1 MKKIFYTLLLALLP
15 TAAWAVNVQ
24 TYTDPSQLPEAFTWN
39 MTRYDYYATDPN
51 AEQVLVNTQDVVVKW
66 DPTYRNSSG
75 SYGKLE
81 IQNFYKH
88 SKTSVCNLT
97 FDNTGTHNFEW
108 NGDACAFSLNSYYY
122 SYVSSSTGTGNAT
135 LHYAFIN
142 SAAYDKNSSTYW
154 VKPSYVTSTAAYPK
168 TNYKY
173 GGSTALSFRLDISE
187 KSIVIEN
194 SAWGAFMCYTNSGGA
209 PSYVLDYYVRSDF
222 VCTDTDLVDIVRDN
236 EEGDEVTV
244 ADDLLAVG
252 LLTQYSYDNSG
263 NKTPVGAVLL
273 AKDMGKYESPDVNTA
288 GAYDYMMSSGTFT
301 REYDQSNWVV
311 LTGEQYLSGGMAGH
325 IIKGGTIKGTFT
337 DKLNPTI
344 ALSQAP
350 TMGEVQDYAPNYY
363 IVPSFSDSY
372 VGSEDVFF
380 VQPKPQEYCMVQW
393 ANYDAATDAFYV
405 PAQEGRANS
414 MNLSGGFAWDKTYLE
429 AGSAEDQTVYT
440 FPAIVNKVPAASQ
453 TYNVWLH
460 VIDSNNGN
468 ALLED
473 GQTYLYA
480 YKDDQPLLD
489 AWPGKRL
496 TAMRKATDGTTA
508 SNWYYLSLGTTRPDG
523 IVITRGGDDTKTGNI
538 TALQLGDN
546 FINYYPYGDWER
558 YSIASGFSPASN
570 GPRRE
575 TARPKVDSG
584 VSSRYVVMPMQLNS
598 ESVITAI
605 ADRQVAKTV
614 TSVTYYSVMGV
625 PSARPHNG
633 VNIVVTRYTD
643 GTMSSRGQCF

>member
-1 MKKIFYTLLLALLP
+1 MRTG
-15 TAAWAVNVQ
+15 NG
-24 TYTDPSQLPEAFTWN
+24 
-39 MTRYDYYATDPN
+39 
-51 AEQVLVNTQDVVVKW
+51 
-66 DPTYRNSSG
+66 SG
-75 SYGKLE
+75 S
-81 IQNFYKH
+81 
-88 SKTSVCNLT
+88 SC
-97 FDNTGTHNFEW
+97 
-108 NGDACAFSLNSYYY
+108 
-122 SYVSSSTGTGNAT
+122 
-135 LHYAFIN
+135 
-142 SAAYDKNSSTYW
+142 
-154 VKPSYVTSTAAYPK
+154 
-168 TNYKY
+168 
-173 GGSTALSFRLDISE
+173 
-187 KSIVIEN
+187 
-194 SAWGAFMCYTNSGGA
+194 
-209 PSYVLDYYVRSDF
+209 VLDYYTRSYGERI
-222 VCTDTDLVDIVRDN
+222 VTDLVDIVRDN

-263 NKTPVGAVLL
+263 NKTPVGTVLL

-508 SNWYYLSLGTTRPDG
+508 SNWYYLSLGTTHPDG

-605 ADRQVAKTV
+605 ADRQVAKMV

-625 PSARPHNG
+625 PSTRPHNG